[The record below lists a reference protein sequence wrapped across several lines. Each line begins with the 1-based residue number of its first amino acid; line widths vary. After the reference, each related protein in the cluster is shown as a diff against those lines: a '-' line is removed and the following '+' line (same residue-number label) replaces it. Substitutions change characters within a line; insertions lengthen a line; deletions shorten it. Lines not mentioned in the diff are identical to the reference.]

1 MIGPTKLCPEG
12 IGLVLLDLD
21 DTVVADGTK
30 VSLRV
35 VDAINLARE
44 RGCMVAVASGR
55 SFSMVPELLRRPE
68 SMDYLICANGAA
80 VYDTIGGTLLE
91 HTMSS
96 ELVLRLMDALKPLH
110 AGWYAFI
117 GDMTYFEWRSFSYML
132 VGRAPSIKSIRAKD
146 PTSQARGPLA
156 GSSKA
161 LHTGMG
167 RFVRRVARTTRRM
180 ITNEERREQVRSVR
194 KYVEAA
200 DSGILK
206 VGCSL
211 PTSAACD
218 RAVEVIEHI
227 GGFEVARM
235 GSHELEITAAGV
247 TKGLSARWLM
257 DYLKIDPACV
267 VAFGD
272 SKNDETLLEACG
284 TFVAMENSQE
294 YIKGLADDVCESV
307 YDDGVAR
314 WLERAMAEADGAK
327 HVQ

>member
-1 MIGPTKLCPEG
+1 MIGPTKLCPKG

-30 VSLRV
+30 ISLRV

-55 SFSMVPELLRRPE
+55 SYTMVPELLRRPE

-80 VYDTIGGTLLE
+80 VYDTIGGTLQE

-96 ELVLRLMDALKPLH
+96 EQVLRLMDALKPLH

-117 GDMTYFEWRSFSYML
+117 GNTTYFEWRSFSYML
-132 VGRAPSIKSIRAKD
+132 VGRAPSIKSIRANNSA
-146 PTSQARGPLA
+146 PA
-156 GSSKA
+156 GAGVPIKA
-161 LHTGMG
+161 LGSVHTGMG
-167 RFVRRVARTTRRM
+167 RFVRRVARTTKRM
-180 ITNEERREQVRSVR
+180 AMNSEGREQVHSVR

-200 DSGILK
+200 DDGVLK

-211 PTSAACD
+211 PTSTACD
-218 RAVEVIEHI
+218 RALEVIGHI

-257 DYLKIDPACV
+257 DYLKIDPACT

-272 SKNDETLLEACG
+272 SKNDETLLDVCG
-284 TFVAMENSQE
+284 IFVAMSNGTD
-294 YIKGLADDVCESV
+294 YIKGLANDVCESV
-307 YDDGVAR
+307 YEDGVAR
-314 WLERAMAEADGAK
+314 WLERTMAEADGAE
-327 HVQ
+327 HV

>member
-30 VSLRV
+30 ISLRV

-55 SFSMVPELLRRPE
+55 SWSMVPELLRKPE

-96 ELVLRLMDALKPLH
+96 EQVLRLMDALKPLH

-117 GDMTYFEWRSFSYML
+117 GDKTYFEWRSFSYML
-132 VGRAPSIKSIRAKD
+132 VGRAPSIESIRA
-146 PTSQARGPLA
+146 AG
-156 GSSKA
+156 GSSAGGGPVKVLGS

-167 RFVRRVARTTRRM
+167 RFVRRVARTTKRM
-180 ITNEERREQVRSVR
+180 AINDESREQVRSVR

-200 DSGILK
+200 DEGVLK

-218 RAVEVIEHI
+218 RALEVIGHI
-227 GGFEVARM
+227 GGFEAVRM

-247 TKGLSARWLM
+247 TKGVSACWLM

-272 SKNDETLLEACG
+272 SKNDETLREACG
-284 TFVAMENSQE
+284 VFVAMDNSQE

-314 WLERAMAEADGAK
+314 WLERAMAEADGAE
-327 HVQ
+327 HV

>member
-30 VSLRV
+30 ISLRV

-55 SFSMVPELLRRPE
+55 SWSMVPELLRKPE

-91 HTMSS
+91 HKMSS
-96 ELVLRLMDALKPLH
+96 EQVLRLMDALKPLH

-117 GDMTYFEWRSFSYML
+117 GDKTYFEWRSFSYML
-132 VGRAPSIKSIRAKD
+132 VGRAPSIKSIRA
-146 PTSQARGPLA
+146 A
-156 GSSKA
+156 GSTSAGGPVKA
-161 LHTGMG
+161 LGSLHTGMG
-167 RFVRRVARTTRRM
+167 RFVRRVARTTRR
-180 ITNEERREQVRSVR
+180 IATNDEGREQVRSVR

-200 DSGILK
+200 DEGVLK

-218 RAVEVIEHI
+218 RALEVIEHI

-235 GSHELEITAAGV
+235 GGHELEITAAGV
-247 TKGLSARWLM
+247 NKGVSARWLM
-257 DYLKIDPACV
+257 DYLKIDPSCA

-272 SKNDETLLEACG
+272 SKNDETLRDACG
-284 TFVAMENSQE
+284 VFVAMDNSQE

-314 WLERAMAEADGAK
+314 WLERAMAEADGAE
-327 HVQ
+327 HV